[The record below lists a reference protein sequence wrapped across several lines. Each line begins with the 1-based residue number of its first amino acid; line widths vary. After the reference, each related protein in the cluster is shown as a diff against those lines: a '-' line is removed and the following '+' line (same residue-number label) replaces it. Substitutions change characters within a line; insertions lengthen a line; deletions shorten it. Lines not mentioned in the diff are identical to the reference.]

1 MKSHVVTAL
10 LAVMAAMPLSGEA
23 SILRIAVQHRV
34 GDAPL
39 MLDSLRYA
47 NGAGETFSVTRLSYL
62 ISGLALRRADG
73 SWFEVADSTAWMNAA
88 THRVTTR
95 FEGII
100 PDQYQAL
107 RFRVGLDKTANASDP
122 AQRAPDHPLN
132 PNLNGLHWSWQ
143 GGYIFMALEGM
154 WRRGNDQPK
163 GFALHLA
170 RDPFLT
176 EVTIEKRIDLRKD
189 AEELLILDVAAIFSG
204 AKKISFEKDGT
215 TTHSKDGDPLA
226 VAMRDNLSKAWSI
239 RADVIAPTVI
249 EAVKPRPKPLYMPAK
264 LTPYRF
270 EMAAYFPMPD
280 LPPDNPLLEE
290 RVALGDKLFHDNA
303 LSLDGTVSCSSCHV
317 TAAAL
322 SDPRRFSIGIRAQS
336 GNRNGMAI
344 FNMAWKREFFWDGRA
359 PSLRAQTL
367 MPIQDPRE
375 MGETPDGVVA
385 KLRASKDYAGAF
397 ERAFGS
403 PEITSEKIGL
413 ALENFVLTLTSFDS
427 KFDRSQR
434 GVEKLTADEER
445 GFLLFM
451 TEREPRLGSMG
462 ADCFHCH
469 GGALFTDHQFRNNGL
484 AIDEADLGRAKVT
497 KAAIDRGAFAT
508 PSLRNVALTA
518 PYMHDGRFATLEEVI
533 DHYSEGVKRTDTLD
547 PNLAKHPDGGLHLS
561 ADDKRCLVAFLRTLS
576 DGKFASQKP

>member
-1 MKSHVVTAL
+1 MFAIAL
-10 LAVMAAMPLSGEA
+10 GLGFMSSRVHA
-23 SILRIAVQHRV
+23 SVLRLGVQHRV
-34 GDAPL
+34 GDSPL
-39 MLDSLRYA
+39 SLDSLRYE
-47 NGAGETFSVTRLSYL
+47 NKAGERFSISRLSYL
-62 ISGLALRRADG
+62 ISGVSLRKADG
-73 SWFEVADSTAWMNAA
+73 IWVDVPESIAWLNSA
-88 THRVTTR
+88 THRVTAR
-95 FEGII
+95 FDKVP
-100 PDQYQAL
+100 PDRYMAL
-107 RFRVGLDKTANASDP
+107 RFHIGLDKKTNETDP
-122 AQRAPDHPLN
+122 ATRPPEHPLN

-143 GGYIFMALEGM
+143 GGYIFMALEGL
-154 WRRGNDQPK
+154 WRKGNEPPK
-163 GFALHLA
+163 GYALHLA

-176 EVTIEKRIDLRKD
+176 EVTIERDFDLRSD
-189 AEELLILDVAAIFSG
+189 AEELVVLDVAAILGSE
-204 AKKISFEKDGT
+204 KSISFEKDGT

-226 VAMRDNLSKAWSI
+226 IAMHKNLAKAFSI
-239 RADVIAPTVI
+239 RSGSNPPLALEPS
-249 EAVKPRPKPLYMPAK
+249 KPRLKPLFLPTK
-264 LTPYRF
+264 VTPFRF
-270 EMAAYFPMPD
+270 QMAAYFPMPD
-280 LPPDNPLLEE
+280 LPMDNPLIEE
-290 RVALGDKLFHDNA
+290 RVALGDKLFHDST
-303 LSLDGTVSCSSCHV
+303 LSLDGTVSCSSCHA
-317 TAAAL
+317 TGAAM

-336 GNRNGMAI
+336 GNRNGMGI

-375 MGETPDGVVA
+375 MGETLDGVVA
-385 KLRASKDYAGAF
+385 KLSASKDYGDAF

-403 PEITSEKIGL
+403 RKVTPEKLGL

-434 GVEKLTADEER
+434 GEEKLTDEEQR

-484 AIDEADLGRAKVT
+484 AVNEEDLGRAKVT
-497 KAAIDRGAFAT
+497 KASIDRGAFAT

-547 PNLAKHPDGGLHLS
+547 PNLAKHPDGGLNFS
-561 ADDKRCLVAFLRTLS
+561 AEDKRALVAFLKTLS
-576 DGKFASQKP
+576 DPKFATPTEKK